1 MPRADKKTCPP
12 PRSEVRRPRS
22 KKKQRKVAAGAIPAG
37 CDEAPHQETTP
48 TELAHE
54 EVGIVQSSENR
65 LAQHV
70 MEKYSAIRTKQNDY
84 IDAAKSM
91 AVGLHGPYSDDATKR
106 TPGRCDDVNTLISQ
120 CEDDLSNMAAMITA
134 SPHNTMSTAVG
145 KTTSH
150 VLSNITVVARS
161 WEERFMHESTGCERS
176 CCNSKS
182 NTCFASMISNNG
194 VLDPTFSLCEFYTE
208 SEYAAIEK
216 KAWVWPVTVQP
227 CILCLRNMVYAQFL
241 QVRCSNSSVMASVSY
256 ASIGN
261 MVGVPGEYCIEN
273 VFVSRPDK
281 YEGIAVPIVIPSI
294 VDYDVLVRNGTRS
307 LNQRLPRPEH
317 QRSSFFF

>member
-1 MPRADKKTCPP
+1 MPHMDKKTCPP
-12 PRSEVRRPRS
+12 SRSEVRRPRQ
-22 KKKQRKVAAGAIPAG
+22 KKKQRIVGARAE
-37 CDEAPHQETTP
+37 CDDAVHKGTTQ
-48 TELAHE
+48 TESTCA
-54 EVGIVQSSENR
+54 EVGLVQSSETR
-65 LAQHV
+65 LARHV
-70 MEKYSAIRTKQNDY
+70 MEKYSTIRAKQNDF
-84 IDAAKSM
+84 IDAANSM
-91 AVGLHGPYSDDATKR
+91 AVDPQRPHSDAATKHALGQCPD
-106 TPGRCDDVNTLISQ
+106 TNALIHRC
-120 CEDDLSNMAAMITA
+120 EADLSAMAAMITT

-145 KTTSH
+145 KTTPH
-150 VLSNITVVARS
+150 ILSNITIVSRS
-161 WEERFMHESTGCERS
+161 WEEKFMHESSGCERS

-208 SEYAAIEK
+208 SDYVSIEK

-294 VDYDVLVRNGTRS
+294 VDYDVVVRNGARS

>member
-12 PRSEVRRPRS
+12 SRSEVRRPRQ
-22 KKKQRKVAAGAIPAG
+22 KKKQRTVSARAE
-37 CDEAPHQETTP
+37 CDEAAPKETTH
-48 TELAHE
+48 TELTCE
-54 EVGIVQSSENR
+54 EVGLVQSSETR
-65 LAQHV
+65 LARHV
-70 MEKYSAIRTKQNDY
+70 MEKYSAIRAKQNDF
-84 IDAAKSM
+84 IDTANSM
-91 AVGLHGPYSDDATKR
+91 AVDPHGPHSDAATKH
-106 TPGRCDDVNTLISQ
+106 PLGHCADANALIHQ
-120 CEDDLSNMAAMITA
+120 CEGDLSAMAAMITT

-145 KTTSH
+145 KTTSR
-150 VLSNITVVARS
+150 LTSNITIVSRS
-161 WEERFMHESTGCERS
+161 WEEKFMHESSGCERS

-194 VLDPTFSLCEFYTE
+194 VLDPSFSLCEFYTE
-208 SEYAAIEK
+208 SEYMAIEK
-216 KAWVWPVTVQP
+216 TAWVWPVTVQP

-241 QVRCSNSSVMASVSY
+241 QVRCSNSSVLASVSY